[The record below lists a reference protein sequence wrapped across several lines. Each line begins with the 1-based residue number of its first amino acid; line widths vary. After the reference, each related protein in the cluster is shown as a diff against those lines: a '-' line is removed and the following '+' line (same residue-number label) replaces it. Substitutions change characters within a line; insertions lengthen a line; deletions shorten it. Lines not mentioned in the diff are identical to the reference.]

1 MNILG
6 IGERL
11 RNAREARGLSLD
23 DVEAATRIR
32 RRYLEALEDEAFDRL
47 PGPAYVRGFLN
58 GYASYLGLPS
68 EEIASMYPMPLG
80 ARVAVR
86 ASPVDVRITPVTPR
100 SRARRFVIGASLV
113 LLCGAAVI
121 AYILYGQLRQF
132 IGTPEPTSQG
142 GASTASSSAAP
153 SASPG
158 PGSGAAGTNAAGT
171 RSAGSAAA
179 PAVGGAPRSTP
190 GSTAPFSPGPA
201 ARPPAT
207 PSGTAPPSAAGAA
220 SPGGATGTSQPSG
233 ASPSGSAA
241 PSTTLQATVSA
252 ASVTVTAVATDRSWV
267 RAVADGVTVFEGFL
281 SAGDQQ
287 VWQAKRQLT
296 LRVGNASALS
306 LTVNGRSVGRLGN
319 PGDVVDETYTALT
332 P

>member
-58 GYASYLGLPS
+58 AYASHLGLPP

-132 IGTPEPTSQG
+132 IGTPEGPPT
-142 GASTASSSAAP
+142 SSSAAP
-153 SASPG
+153 STVPGQG
-158 PGSGAAGTNAAGT
+158 PGSGAAGTNSTGT
-171 RSAGSAAA
+171 PSAGSSAAS
-179 PAVGGAPRSTP
+179 PGVGGAPPSTP
-190 GSTAPFSPGPA
+190 GPSSPS
-201 ARPPAT
+201 PPV
-207 PSGTAPPSAAGAA
+207 GAA
-220 SPGGATGTSQPSG
+220 PPGGAAGTSQTSG
-233 ASPSGSAA
+233 ASQSGPAA
-241 PSTTLQATVSA
+241 PSTLVQATLSA
-252 ASVTVTAVATDRSWV
+252 APVTVTAVATDRSWV

-287 VWQAKRQLT
+287 VWQAKRQVT
-296 LRVGNASALS
+296 LRIGNASALT

>member
-1 MNILG
+1 MGHG
-6 IGERL
+6 IQPVREGENAEEEMYWLALRL
-11 RNAREARGLSLD
+11 
-23 DVEAATRIR
+23 V
-32 RRYLEALEDEAFDRL
+32 
-47 PGPAYVRGFLN
+47 PG
-58 GYASYLGLPS
+58 
-68 EEIASMYPMPLG
+68 LG
-80 ARVAVR
+80 ARVAMR

-142 GASTASSSAAP
+142 SASTTPSSAAP
-153 SASPG
+153 STVPG
-158 PGSGAAGTNAAGT
+158 PGPASGAAGTNSAGVP
-171 RSAGSAAA
+171 SAGSATA
-179 PAVGGAPRSTP
+179 PPPVGGTPRSTFGP
-190 GSTAPFSPGPA
+190 PTQSP
-201 ARPPAT
+201 
-207 PSGTAPPSAAGAA
+207 
-220 SPGGATGTSQPSG
+220 PGGATGPSQTSS
-233 ASPSGSAA
+233 ASQSGSAA
-241 PSTTLQATVSA
+241 PSTPFQATLSA
-252 ASVTVTAVATDRSWV
+252 APVTVAAVATDRSWV

-296 LRVGNASALS
+296 LRVGNASALT

>member
-47 PGPAYVRGFLN
+47 PGPTYVRGFLN
-58 GYASYLGLPS
+58 GYASYLGLPP

-80 ARVAVR
+80 ARIAVR

-100 SRARRFVIGASLV
+100 SRVRRFVIGVSLV

-142 GASTASSSAAP
+142 GPSTASSAAP
-153 SASPG
+153 STSPG
-158 PGSGAAGTNAAGT
+158 PGSEAAGTNAAGT

-190 GSTAPFSPGPA
+190 GST

-233 ASPSGSAA
+233 ASQSGSAA
-241 PSTTLQATVSA
+241 PSATLQATVSA
-252 ASVTVTAVATDRSWV
+252 APVTVAAVATDRSWV
-267 RAVADGVTVFEGFL
+267 RAVSDGVTVFEGFL

-296 LRVGNASALS
+296 LRIGNASALS

>member
-32 RRYLEALEDEAFDRL
+32 RRYLEALEEEAFDRL

-58 GYASYLGLPS
+58 AYASHLGLPP

-132 IGTPEPTSQG
+132 TGTPEPTSQG
-142 GASTASSSAAP
+142 SASTTSPSAAP
-153 SASPG
+153 STVPGASQG
-158 PGSGAAGTNAAGT
+158 PAAAGTSSTGT
-171 RSAGSAAA
+171 PSARS
-179 PAVGGAPRSTP
+179 V
-190 GSTAPFSPGPA
+190 TA
-201 ARPPAT
+201 PPAT
-207 PSGTAPPSAAGAA
+207 AATPPSG
-220 SPGGATGTSQPSG
+220 PGGATGTSPAPG
-233 ASPSGSAA
+233 ASQPGSAVPLQAIMSAA
-241 PSTTLQATVSA
+241 P
-252 ASVTVTAVATDRSWV
+252 VTVAAVATDRSWV

-296 LRVGNASALS
+296 LRIGNASALT